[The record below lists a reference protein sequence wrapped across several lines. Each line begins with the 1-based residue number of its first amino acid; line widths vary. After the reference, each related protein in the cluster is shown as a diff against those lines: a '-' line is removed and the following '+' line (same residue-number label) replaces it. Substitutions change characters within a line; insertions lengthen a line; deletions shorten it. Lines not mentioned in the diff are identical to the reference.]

1 MNSKYFGEIKIQ
13 KTTRRHP
20 SEEKST
26 RFAFHGSN
34 LIQPK
39 RLKGFFQWLDQS
51 YFPSSSRPVAT
62 EASQSNSLS
71 RLPGRTCLTFG
82 GRDGPGWPGMA
93 RDGPGWPR
101 MAMNLT
107 DTSKQL
113 RTGPVSFLELRIFK
127 FFNQFLSVSVSFC
140 HFLSSCI
147 AHHNQMVFGR
157 SIQLP

>member
-34 LIQPK
+34 LIQTK
-39 RLKGFFQWLDQS
+39 KLKGFFQWLDQS

-82 GRDGPGWPGMA
+82 G